1 MPSVRPRSQD
11 LLKQCLALFLLLT
24 ALGGCATARRAE
36 VRPHQRLKEAGFV
49 RTDGSLTDLQEI
61 YNTAIYKSAVFRPEN
76 EVGTLQPVTGPTQMG
91 SLISCDCGGAQG
103 ACSGK
108 CSLQPGSTVAHSDI
122 WVSRADQFLQ
132 FCQSF
137 PQDLTGEQVILKLQ
151 QLLGLPPQ
159 INQDACTWKV
169 LQLEVDGLQV
179 PEQFFRPC
187 ANPDP
192 TTPGPCPPTL
202 SPSTD
207 AATTAFQAWLAGQ
220 GFAAWQLPHGY
231 PWTRLGYTYNWDPQ
245 AQSIVGVSEYVIRQG
260 SPINVLDLVPAIELC
275 TQGRLTCPV
284 VPEQAHPPLSSP

>member
-1 MPSVRPRSQD
+1 MLSGRQGLVLS
-11 LLKQCLALFLLLT
+11 LLLT
-24 ALGGCATARRAE
+24 LAVGCATARKTE
-36 VRPHQRLKEAGFV
+36 VQPHQRLKEAGFV
-49 RTDGSLTDLQEI
+49 RTGSTRTDLQEI
-61 YNTAIYKSAVFRPEN
+61 YDAAIYKSAIFRAEN
-76 EVGTLQPVTGPTQMG
+76 QVDTLQPVTGPTRMG
-91 SLISCDCGGAQG
+91 SMISCDCATQG

-108 CSLQPGSTVAHSDI
+108 CSLIPGSTVAPSDI
-122 WVSRADQFLQ
+122 WVSRADQFLEL
-132 FCQSF
+132 CQSF

-169 LQLEVDGLQV
+169 LQLEVDGLEV

-202 SPSTD
+202 SPPTD

-245 AQSIVGVSEYVIRQG
+245 ARSIVGVSEYVIRKG
-260 SPINVLDLVPAIELC
+260 SPIDILDLVPAIELC
-275 TQGRLTCPV
+275 TQGRLLCP
-284 VPEQAHPPLSSP
+284 